1 MPADASPNLL
11 RAVAAPRRQQI
22 LRLIWQQERSV
33 GQIRDALGDLS
44 LPAVS
49 QHLAVLAQLGVVRAR
64 REGVTRYYQAVPSE
78 LGPLRRWLEAS
89 WADALADLKL
99 LAEVEADRRGPT
111 SRARRPVRR
120 HPRRARRKP

>member
-1 MPADASPNLL
+1 MPDDNQPALL
-11 RAVAAPRRQQI
+11 RAVAAPRRRQI
-22 LRLIWQQERSV
+22 LRLIWEQERSV
-33 GQIRDALGDLS
+33 GEIRATLGDLS

-49 QHLAVLAQLGVVRAR
+49 QHLAVLAELGVVRAR

-111 SRARRPVRR
+111 RRR
-120 HPRRARRKP
+120 HRHRRRRSS